1 MSQTAPGDRRQ
12 WVLSVLEKYEVPL
25 LRFATRMLGDED
37 AAADVVQ
44 HVFLRL
50 CEQPPDELGPR
61 VAPWLFCVCRNK
73 TIDLLRTRGRST
85 SLAQAETMMQQS
97 KEPDPAATAERR
109 ELYQHL
115 NLLVDRLPQNQRE
128 AVLLWSEGLSY
139 FEIARVINRSEGAI
153 RVMVHR
159 AMKSLR
165 ASPATRRLLEG
176 KPAANPDVQRR
187 LEKTPTP

>member
-12 WVLSVLEKYEVPL
+12 WVLSVLEKYEVSL

-37 AAADVVQ
+37 AAGDAVQ

-50 CEQPPDELGPR
+50 CEQSPDELSPR

-97 KEPDPAATAERR
+97 KEPDPATTVERR
-109 ELYQHL
+109 ELYDRL

-139 FEIARVINRSEGAI
+139 FEIARVVGRSEGAT

-159 AMKSLR
+159 AMKALR
-165 ASPATRRLLEG
+165 ASPAVGRLLEG
-176 KPAANPDVQRR
+176 KPANNPAVRRR